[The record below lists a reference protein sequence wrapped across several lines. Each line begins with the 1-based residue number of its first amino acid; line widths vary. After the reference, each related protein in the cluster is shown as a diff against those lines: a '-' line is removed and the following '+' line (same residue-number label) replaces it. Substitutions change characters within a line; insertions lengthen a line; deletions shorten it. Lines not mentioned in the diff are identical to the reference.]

1 MEKIFNFKEKKTLGG
16 AIIFYI
22 VAFVIAAVCAGIAG
36 GIMGGTGNLE
46 YASIAGV
53 IAASLVSAYFSY
65 NIYKDSKKSTLKS
78 ILLISGV
85 IITLIWGAIFG
96 LLPIALSTLTME

>member
-53 IAASLVSAYFSY
+53 IAASLVSAYLSY

-85 IITLIWGAIFG
+85 IITLISGGIWG
-96 LLPIALSTLTME
+96 LLPIALTTYLK